1 MEHALSTRALSRR
14 FRGGQGV
21 HDLDLSVP
29 AGAIYGFLGPNGAGK
44 TTTIRLLLG
53 LLRQD
58 DREVHLLGEPLTP
71 RHRGAL
77 ARVGA
82 LVEHPSL
89 YPHLDGRANLE
100 VTRRLLGLPA
110 SRVDE
115 VLERIGLAGDAH
127 GTYTVAQAKRVRD
140 YSLGMRQR
148 LGIGLALL
156 GRPKLLVLDEP
167 GNGLDP
173 AGTQDLRRF
182 LRQLVAEE
190 GLTLFLSSHQLGEI
204 DQLASH
210 VGVLDRGRLRFQ
222 GTLAQLRERARPALL
237 LRCDSPARAM
247 RVLIEAGEDPALA
260 EGHALRLT
268 PRLPAAEINRRLVAQ
283 GIGIQHLAL
292 EPVTLESLFFELT
305 APAARGVAA

>member
-1 MEHALSTRALSRR
+1 METALHTHQLSRR

-21 HDLDLSVP
+21 HELDLSVP

-53 LLRQD
+53 LLRPD
-58 DREVHLLGEPLTP
+58 GGEVHLLGERLLPGRRT
-71 RHRGAL
+71 AL

-110 SRVDE
+110 RRVDE
-115 VLERIGLAGDAH
+115 VLERIGLVADAH
-127 GTYTVAQAKRVRD
+127 RRVRE

-156 GRPKLLVLDEP
+156 ARPRLLVLDEP

-173 AGTQDLRRF
+173 AGTQALRRF
-182 LRQLVAEE
+182 LRELVAQE
-190 GLTLFLSSHQLGEI
+190 GLTLFLSSHQLGEVE
-204 DQLASH
+204 QLASH
-210 VGVLDRGRLRFQ
+210 VGVLDQGRLRFQ
-222 GTLAQLRERARPALL
+222 GTLAELRERARPALL
-237 LRCDSPARAM
+237 LRCDSPARAI
-247 RVLIEAGEDPALA
+247 RVLVEAGEDPALA
-260 EGHALRLT
+260 EGHALRLN
-268 PRLPAAEINRRLVAQ
+268 PRLPPAEINRRLVAH
-283 GIGIQHLAL
+283 GIAVQHLAL

-305 APAARGVAA
+305 APGAREVAA